1 MSTEYEDTIGI
12 FQGDLVIKTAIEL
25 AIEDMRKNPWVI
37 EDIFRSLVENP
48 LLAKKYGMKEVARA
62 KEFLLN
68 NNIHIYMRHRLDKME
83 YPCVTITI
91 GNSTEDKSLATLGD
105 QSVAF
110 EEYEPDQIGKPI
122 RFLVKPFQPLSYD
135 SATGVVEMPKDIE
148 EYRYVDK
155 GMLLVDPTTGGAFV
169 INGKAGDNGVQIAA
183 GSQLPTGKLA
193 IIPQYHIY
201 KARRERAISQ
211 EQYTIG
217 CHTHGDPSTLIFL
230 FSLVKYSLYR
240 YREGLLEHNN
250 FQLSN
255 LSCTDMIKNEQMA
268 EENVYS
274 RWITLSGQVEESWV
288 KTPFRFI
295 EAISIN
301 DPERDESVTFQAGI
315 KILSKDAPL
324 TVEPEEEI
332 WVTVDE
338 E

>member
-1 MSTEYEDTIGI
+1 MSDSEYEDTIGI
-12 FQGDLVIKTAIEL
+12 FQGDLVIKTAVEL

-48 LLAKKYGMKEVARA
+48 LLAQKYGMKEIARA

-68 NNIHIYMRHRLDKME
+68 NNIAIYMRHRLDKME
-83 YPCVTITI
+83 YPCITISI
-91 GNSTEDKSLATLGD
+91 GNSNEDKSLATLGD
-105 QSVAF
+105 QSVAV
-110 EEYEPDQIGKPI
+110 EDYTADDINRPI
-122 RFLVKPFQPLSYD
+122 KFLIKPFLPISYD
-135 SATGVVEMPKDIE
+135 QETGVVEIPETIE
-148 EYRYVDK
+148 EYRYISE
-155 GMLLVDPTTGGAFV
+155 GMLLVDPSTGGAFI
-169 INGKAGDNGVQIAA
+169 INGKTGVNGLQIAP
-183 GSQLPTGKLA
+183 GSELPNGELA
-193 IIPQYHIY
+193 VIPQYHIY
-201 KARRERAISQ
+201 RARRERAISQ

-250 FQLSN
+250 FQISN
-255 LSCTDMIKNEQMA
+255 LSCTDMIKNDQMA

-288 KTPFRFI
+288 KTPKRFI
-295 EAISIN
+295 EAVDLN
-301 DPERDESVTFQAGI
+301 DPERPDSAVFKSGI

-324 TVEPEEEI
+324 SIQEDEDI
-332 WVTVDE
+332 WVTIE

>member
-1 MSTEYEDTIGI
+1 MSDYCDTIGI

-25 AIEDMRKNPWVI
+25 AIEDMRKNPWII
-37 EDIFRSLVENP
+37 EDIFRTLVENP
-48 LLAKKYGMKEVARA
+48 LLAQKYGMKEVARA
-62 KEFLLN
+62 KEFILN
-68 NNIHIYMRHRLDKME
+68 NNIAIYMRHRLDKME
-83 YPCVTITI
+83 YPCITISI

-110 EEYEPDQIGKPI
+110 EEYDANEIGKPI
-122 RFLVKPFQPLSYD
+122 KYLVKPFSPVSYD
-135 SATGVVEMPKDIE
+135 QTTGVLEIPGSIQ
-148 EYRYVDK
+148 EYRYIDK
-155 GMLLVDPTTGGAFV
+155 GMLLVDPATGGAYI
-169 INGKAGDNGVQIAA
+169 INGKTGVHGLQIAA
-183 GSQLPTGKLA
+183 GSVLPSGQLA

-255 LSCTDMIKNEQMA
+255 LSCTDMIKNDQMA

-288 KTPFRFI
+288 KSPKRFI
-295 EAISIN
+295 EAVDLN
-301 DPERDESVTFQAGI
+301 DPDRDDSVVFEAGI
-315 KILSKDAPL
+315 KVLSQEAP
-324 TVEPEEEI
+324 ESIQEEDGP
-332 WVTVDE
+332 WVTIDE
-338 E
+338 

>member
-1 MSTEYEDTIGI
+1 MSDYEDTIGI
-12 FQGDLVIKTAIEL
+12 FQGDLVVKTAIEL
-25 AIEDMRKNPWVI
+25 AIEDMRKNPWII

-48 LLAKKYGMKEVARA
+48 LLARKYGMKEVARA

-68 NNIHIYMRHRLDKME
+68 NNIAIYMRHRLDKME
-83 YPCVTITI
+83 YPCITI
-91 GNSTEDKSLATLGD
+91 SIGTSNEDKALATLGD

-110 EEYEPDQIGKPI
+110 EEYDANEIGKPI
-122 RFLVKPFQPLSYD
+122 KFLVSPFLPVSYD
-135 SATGVVEMPKDIE
+135 ITTGIVEIPDTIQ
-148 EYRYVDK
+148 EYRYIGQ
-155 GMLLVDPTTGGAFV
+155 GMLLVDPTTGNAFI
-169 INGKAGDNGVQIAA
+169 INGKAGINGLQIDP
-183 GSQLPTGKLA
+183 GSELPSGELA

-250 FQLSN
+250 FQISN
-255 LSCTDMIKNEQMA
+255 LSCTDMIKNDQMA

-295 EAISIN
+295 EAIDLN
-301 DPERDESVTFQAGI
+301 DPDRPDGIIFETGI

-324 TVEPEEEI
+324 QVQNEDGI
-332 WVTVDE
+332 WVTVEDK
-338 E
+338 